1 MVWKGPRWCE
11 CKEGTWLWALLCSG
25 GWDSPPAPKEGSHV
39 VAPRLGQRSLTA
51 GTQTWNLGLEDLE
64 EQGLVCGP
72 DASMGCVS
80 LHICGA
86 L

>member
-1 MVWKGPRWCE
+1 M
-11 CKEGTWLWALLCSG
+11 
-25 GWDSPPAPKEGSHV
+25 